1 MSDDLMDQ
9 SGYEPEVSSG
19 SESAG
24 DDREAGA
31 ALDPAKMVLL
41 LNASRALVSTRDV
54 DQLLSVVNSE
64 VRNVLDC
71 EGAGVLLYDEEH
83 DDFYWRSVQDDRSFL
98 ASAQDEIRIPKDKG
112 VCGWVFQRGEP
123 ALVHDAANDP
133 RLYRTVDEKSGFSTR
148 NMVCVPLQTRERRL
162 GVLYALNKTDGS
174 FTEEDVEIMTA
185 LAGNVALSLENA
197 SYYEKLTKSH
207 QELERLNRVKNKILH
222 HLSHEL
228 KTPLAIIEATL
239 RIMKRRLE
247 MEGLRWERF
256 PFDRVMRNLERLKT
270 IEKQVGHIVEEKEF
284 PEHRVILGF
293 LDRLSDFIEIQEE
306 EEPRFREAM
315 ELLKQR
321 IEEQFPTKVTEETQT
336 VSIESAFQAAEYRV
350 RQMTPDRILD
360 VDFVPPDPA
369 VIRMQPQIMMSIIG
383 GLVRNS
389 VENTP
394 DYGKIVITGKAV
406 PTGYR
411 ITVRDCGVGIP
422 ESEQPNLFEGFYP
435 VQETD
440 LYSSGRRYAFNAGGT
455 GTDLLKIKIFSQRF
469 GFDVRFE
476 SRRCSCIPT
485 MRDLCP
491 GDITKCGCCKDLA
504 DCYENGGTE
513 FIVDIPSELLEPE
526 DTHAGHDL

>member
-174 FTEEDVEIMTA
+174 FTE
-185 LAGNVALSLENA
+185 
-197 SYYEKLTKSH
+197 
-207 QELERLNRVKNKILH
+207 
-222 HLSHEL
+222 
-228 KTPLAIIEATL
+228 
-239 RIMKRRLE
+239 
-247 MEGLRWERF
+247 
-256 PFDRVMRNLERLKT
+256 
-270 IEKQVGHIVEEKEF
+270 
-284 PEHRVILGF
+284 
-293 LDRLSDFIEIQEE
+293 
-306 EEPRFREAM
+306 
-315 ELLKQR
+315 
-321 IEEQFPTKVTEETQT
+321 
-336 VSIESAFQAAEYRV
+336 
-350 RQMTPDRILD
+350 
-360 VDFVPPDPA
+360 
-369 VIRMQPQIMMSIIG
+369 
-383 GLVRNS
+383 
-389 VENTP
+389 
-394 DYGKIVITGKAV
+394 
-406 PTGYR
+406 
-411 ITVRDCGVGIP
+411 
-422 ESEQPNLFEGFYP
+422 
-435 VQETD
+435 
-440 LYSSGRRYAFNAGGT
+440 
-455 GTDLLKIKIFSQRF
+455 
-469 GFDVRFE
+469 
-476 SRRCSCIPT
+476 
-485 MRDLCP
+485 
-491 GDITKCGCCKDLA
+491 
-504 DCYENGGTE
+504 
-513 FIVDIPSELLEPE
+513 
-526 DTHAGHDL
+526 